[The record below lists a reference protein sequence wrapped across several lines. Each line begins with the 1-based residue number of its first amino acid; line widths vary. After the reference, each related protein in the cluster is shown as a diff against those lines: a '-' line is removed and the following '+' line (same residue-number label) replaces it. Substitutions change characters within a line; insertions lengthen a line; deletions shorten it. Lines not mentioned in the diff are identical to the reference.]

1 MRWPAPL
8 MTEMQ
13 YIAAVV
19 NATFSRCKGRDTDR
33 QSINATCRTAREHTA
48 RHRKRYRLDDKT
60 YLQYIYNQIYS
71 VSLEKSKKN
80 QQINAIET
88 EI

>member
-1 MRWPAPL
+1 MRRPAPL
-8 MTEMQ
+8 KTGVRDM
-13 YIAAVV
+13 AAVV
-19 NATFSRCKGRDTDR
+19 NVTFSRCKGRDTDW

>member
-1 MRWPAPL
+1 MR
-8 MTEMQ
+8 
-13 YIAAVV
+13 
-19 NATFSRCKGRDTDR
+19 SRL
-33 QSINATCRTAREHTA
+33 A
-48 RHRKRYRLDDKT
+48 DKT